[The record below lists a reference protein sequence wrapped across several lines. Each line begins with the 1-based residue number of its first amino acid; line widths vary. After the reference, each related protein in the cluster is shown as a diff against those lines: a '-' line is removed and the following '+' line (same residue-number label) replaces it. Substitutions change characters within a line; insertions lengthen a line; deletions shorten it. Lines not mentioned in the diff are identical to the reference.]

1 MHSKFCISGAQIDDQ
16 CVAQLWRMSDWVRRT
31 KFLLEILF
39 NYSRRPSGD
48 NTPMRFPF
56 RVCWKKIKLV
66 FRITTKSTFTV
77 GRSPLDTR
85 WGPPGLGSRC
95 IWSTPSRRVSA
106 VSPPSATAAAAL
118 APSWSRSSKARWSR
132 SSWSF
137 RLRSSKTTSGEVS
150 KVRESARLRVEPVR
164 VKPKN

>member
-1 MHSKFCISGAQIDDQ
+1 MNSKFWITGALIGDQ
-16 CVAQLWRMSDWVRRT
+16 SIAQLWRMSDWVRRT
-31 KFLLEILF
+31 KFLLGILF

-48 NTPMRFPF
+48 NKPIRFPLA
-56 RVCWKKIKLV
+56 CGEKKLNLF
-66 FRITTKSTFTV
+66 FRITAKSTFTV